1 MTVTTVSF
9 REDKP
14 RFITNW
20 KFQADVLKRP
30 LFVCLRVP
38 AACPPTRGRKTIKIL
53 EMLFF
58 MDDSSDYRWP
68 RGWKTIKILENSIF
82 YGYFRDF

>member
-53 EMLFF
+53 E
-58 MDDSSDYRWP
+58 
-68 RGWKTIKILENSIF
+68 NSIF